1 MENSFIDY
9 INCIQQNKINEI
21 TYINSLS
28 EEVLKIIEEPDEKNK
43 NIYSIKIIPF
53 LQKFILFNEKE
64 IKNDKKDNDNN
75 IIIEYNGYSIF
86 NHKVFSDEI
95 DLSQKLKVETI
106 KPYINKILSLNFNN
120 ITVNINKLSLSLLI
134 TSLIEKILV
143 YT

>member
-64 IKNDKKDNDNN
+64 IKNDKKENDNN
-75 IIIEYNGYSIF
+75 IIIEYNGYSI
-86 NHKVFSDEI
+86 
-95 DLSQKLKVETI
+95 LI
-106 KPYINKILSLNFNN
+106 KYYL
-120 ITVNINKLSLSLLI
+120 
-134 TSLIEKILV
+134 
-143 YT
+143 